1 MKGNQ
6 KLKLYGLMIVAFLLT
21 AALGAASADTAVTR
35 DEFFHIVDTYSINPA
50 ILNYRESMAAYAPT
64 RPEAEIV
71 IDALDY
77 ARYETSEGPAAPEIL
92 NDYQGMA
99 GAALLTGEDSL
110 VEYDFTVPE
119 EGWYDILIHYYP
131 YEGNHSEIQRALM
144 VDGNL
149 PYGELALVRLQRI
162 WRNGVFEKVT
172 DANNVTVTNWRKDN
186 QGNDLKPSPVES
198 PAWIQARLYDNTG
211 YVMEPL
217 ALYLTEGDHT
227 ISLLGLREPLLI
239 KEIKL
244 TNEDRPKS
252 YAELMETEQK
262 NASAKQVEIRIEAE
276 NADRTSS
283 QMLYPVQDQASS
295 DVYPASSK
303 YLLNNAIGGNSWRLV
318 NQWIEW
324 DFEVPENGYY
334 NITLYD
340 KQNFSRGIDVCR
352 RIYID
357 GKVPFSEMDAYYFSY
372 EQNWRKDVLQ
382 DESGTPFR
390 FYLTKG
396 SHTLRMEV
404 VLGEMSGIISAV
416 QECVLRLNAVYRSVI
431 YITGITP
438 DQFRDYQLE
447 RMLPGLEQELIDAQ
461 KILHY
466 AIAGM
471 EATAG
476 SNSDKM
482 TVLRTMDDQ
491 LTELIKD
498 QELFVEV
505 LSNYR
510 TNVRALGNWINQ
522 VLPQPLQI
530 DRIYV
535 HTEDVNPKIQG
546 NDFVS
551 RFAHEMERLYYSFII
566 DYNSVGNVSTDS
578 EDTTVLTLWIG
589 AGRDQANV
597 IKSLIDEKFTPD
609 TGININLQLV
619 DMGALMRAVLSGQS
633 PDIVIQTGGGENP
646 LNFGLRNAV
655 LDLTQ
660 FEDYEEV
667 VSRFPDCAMVPFS
680 FDGATY
686 ALPDTLSFPMMFYR
700 KDVLAEIG
708 LEIPKTWDDVKVAMS
723 VLNKNQME
731 FGMLPGENIYAMLLY
746 QNGGEFYSENGDRS
760 ALNSDVA
767 VNTFK
772 KYCEFYSDYRLDKGT
787 SVEERFRTG
796 ESPLIIAD
804 YTLYNNLQVSAPDI
818 YGLWNF
824 TQVPGTVKEDGSV
837 DYSASCGGNAD
848 MIMSATKHPEEC
860 WEFLKWWTSAEIQ
873 TLYGREME
881 SLMGASARVPTANME
896 ALESLGWP
904 IQDYQALM
912 NQLEMTRGIP
922 QVPGGYF
929 TWRNINNAF
938 YSVVESGAGKDIT
951 PREELMDRVY
961 YINAE
966 IDYKRKEFCLPLA
979 TDAGKEE
986 Q

>member
-1 MKGNQ
+1 MKGSQ
-6 KLKLYGLMIVAFLLT
+6 KLKLFLLMMVAFLLVV
-21 AALGAASADTAVTR
+21 ALGSASAETTVSR

-50 ILNYRESMAAYAPT
+50 IPTYRESMAANADI

-71 IDALDY
+71 INAVDY
-77 ARYETSEGPAAPEIL
+77 VRYETAKGPVTPETL
-92 NDYQGMA
+92 NDYQGMV
-99 GAALLTGEDSL
+99 GAALLTSEDSL
-110 VEYDFTVPE
+110 VEYDFVIQE
-119 EGWYDILIHYYP
+119 EGWYDVLIHYYP

-149 PYGELALVRLQRI
+149 PYGELALVKLQRI

-172 DANNVTVTNWRKDN
+172 DANNVMVTNWRKDN
-186 QGNDLKPSPVES
+186 QGNDLKPSPIES
-198 PAWIQARLYDNTG
+198 PAWIQSKIYDNSG

-227 ISLLGLREPLLI
+227 ISLLGLREPLLL

-244 TNEDRPKS
+244 TNGDRPKA
-252 YAELMETEQK
+252 YAELMEKEHK
-262 NASAKQVEIRIEAE
+262 EACAKQVEIRIEAE

-295 DVYPASSK
+295 DVYPVSPK
-303 YLLNNAIGGNSWRLV
+303 YLLNNSIGGNSWRLV

-324 DFEVPENGYY
+324 DFEVPEDGYY

-357 GKVPFSEMDAYYFSY
+357 GMVPFAEMDAYYFSY
-372 EQNWRKDVLQ
+372 EQNWRKDTLQ

-404 VLGEMSGIISAV
+404 VLGKMSSIISAV
-416 QECVLRLNAVYRSVI
+416 QECLFRLNGIYRSVI
-431 YITGITP
+431 YITGVSP

-461 KILHY
+461 EILHY
-466 AIAGM
+466 AITSM
-471 EATAG
+471 ESTAG

-491 LTELIKD
+491 LNDLIED

-530 DRIYV
+530 DRIYI
-535 HTEDVNPKIQG
+535 HTEDMNPKFEG

-551 RFAHEMERLYYSFII
+551 RFTHEMKRLYYSFII
-566 DYNSVGNVSTDS
+566 DFNSVGNVSDDS
-578 EDTTVLTLWIG
+578 ENTTVLTLWIG

-633 PDIVIQTGGGENP
+633 PDIVIQTSGGENP

-667 VSRFPDCAMVPFS
+667 ASRFPACAMVPFS
-680 FDGATY
+680 FEGATY

-708 LEIPKTWDDVKVAMS
+708 LEIPRTWDDVKVAMS
-723 VLNKNQME
+723 VLNENQME

-772 KYCEFYSDYRLDKGT
+772 EYCEFYTDYRLDKGT

-818 YGLWNF
+818 YGMWGF
-824 TQVPGTVKEDGSV
+824 TQVPGTVKENGTV
-837 DYSASCGGNAD
+837 DYSTSCSGNAD
-848 MIMSATKHPEEC
+848 MIMSSTRHPEAC

-873 TLYGREME
+873 TQYGREME
-881 SLMGASARVPTANME
+881 SLMGASARVPTANIE
-896 ALESLGWP
+896 ALENLGWP

-912 NQLEMTRGIP
+912 DQLEMAKGIP

-961 YINAE
+961 YIDAE
-966 IDYKRKEFCLPLA
+966 IDYKRKEFDLPLA
-979 TDAGKEE
+979 TDEGKEE
-986 Q
+986 P